1 MASLQPRFTREGY
14 ERLKTE
20 LETLKA
26 RRSELI
32 SDIKEAR
39 EQGDLRE
46 NHAYHHAK
54 DMQGMAEARIN
65 ELERRLA
72 DAIVLEAGES
82 CDEVMLGIPVTVRQ
96 TDSGQT
102 RSYTIV
108 SPEELDEVDNGASE
122 ASPIG
127 SALLGKKAG
136 DVVQVEGPRGVL
148 QFEIV
153 SVGAS

>member
-20 LETLKA
+20 LESLKA

-65 ELERRLA
+65 ELESRLA

-96 TDSGQT
+96 TDTGQT

-122 ASPIG
+122 ESPIG
-127 SALLGKKAG
+127 SALLGKKPG
-136 DVVQVEGPRGVL
+136 DVVEVEGPRGIVT
-148 QFEIV
+148 FEVI
-153 SVGAS
+153 SIGAS

>member
-72 DAIVLEAGES
+72 DAIVLEAGEI
-82 CDEVMLGIPVTVRQ
+82 CDEVVLGIPVTVRQ
-96 TDSGQT
+96 TDTGENPGATCSW
-102 RSYTIV
+102 R
-108 SPEELDEVDNGASE
+108 PE
-122 ASPIG
+122 
-127 SALLGKKAG
+127 
-136 DVVQVEGPRGVL
+136 
-148 QFEIV
+148 
-153 SVGAS
+153 

>member
-1 MASLQPRFTREGY
+1 
-14 ERLKTE
+14 
-20 LETLKA
+20 
-26 RRSELI
+26 
-32 SDIKEAR
+32 
-39 EQGDLRE
+39 
-46 NHAYHHAK
+46 
-54 DMQGMAEARIN
+54 MAEARIN

-122 ASPIG
+122 ESPIG

>member
-20 LETLKA
+20 LESLKA